1 MNLVKKLVMLLSM
14 VMLSSTGF
22 SQTVTKNYTDTQKI
36 VLPVPVAKQIVIDL
50 LRGDSAMTQ
59 LKLSN
64 NHIVELEK
72 VVELKDTVITKMKLK
87 EENYNTIIS
96 DERRKNEIYQSEL
109 KSTQKELKKIKAKR
123 TFTNIISAVLIG
135 TLTYMYITK

>member
-1 MNLVKKLVMLLSM
+1 MLLSM
-14 VMLSSTGF
+14 VMLSLTGF